1 MVRKKE
7 TEVKDFK
14 KQSNFSNVSPKTRDI
29 VSSKATS
36 ETDESNQGVLKT
48 ADKALSVYDK
58 KRVKANQDKK
68 KIISGQD
75 KEKLTASENKKKI
88 VAGQDKKKLKAS
100 ENKKKIVAGQDKKKL
115 KASEN
120 KKKIVAGQDKKKL
133 KASEDKKK
141 IVAGQDKKKL
151 KASENK
157 KKIVASENKKKLVSN
172 HNKKK
177 LLSSQDKKKA
187 NSAPL
192 NKKIRSQNESST
204 KLANSNGS
212 KLKKQEVKKV
222 RTDQKE
228 IKKKQEVTL
237 QKQSARKKQYQEA
250 RKKINKSKKLSGG
263 AGTSSTVTE
272 RLVEFIKSF
281 KPQNLMK
288 GKAGFAIGSVS
299 GLLLPVLLTFAVLM
313 TIFAGFAMGSSF
325 KDDSGSG
332 EAPVSGVQLQ
342 VATQTYQHLMKE
354 HKFTSAGASGALAV
368 AQRESGFDPKAI
380 NPAGG
385 VAGLFQWSGWGSL
398 INGNRIHSEGSIKG
412 MDLTTLTLEN
422 QFKLIDYELN
432 GSYSKVKTLLS
443 KSDDPVQ
450 SAKDWSLYYE
460 GVSLEDGQ
468 TNLEM
473 ISKLANEWYAYFNSS
488 GTGGGRDPSSIL
500 SPVLN
505 QRIYGGQCY
514 GMTAYYVEKVGGPQ
528 LMGSGHMSAE
538 DIGTDYDWKSY
549 GWSVI
554 MYPKYEQIKA
564 GDVINWTAG
573 GALAPGIW
581 GHTGVVKKVTGNG
594 NIETFEQNGGYGE
607 IVLEYTRSYSA
618 SQVKSIVRP
627 PSK

>member
-75 KEKLTASENKKKI
+75 KEKLT
-88 VAGQDKKKLKAS
+88 
-100 ENKKKIVAGQDKKKL
+100 
-115 KASEN
+115 ASEN